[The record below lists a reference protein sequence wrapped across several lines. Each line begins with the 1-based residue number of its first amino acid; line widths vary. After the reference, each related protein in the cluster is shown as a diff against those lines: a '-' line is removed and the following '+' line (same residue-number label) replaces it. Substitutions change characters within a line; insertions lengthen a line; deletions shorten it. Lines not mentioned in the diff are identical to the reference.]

1 MITDAILSGLTLGGM
16 YALIAMGL
24 TLQYGVARILNLAY
38 GEVVIAAAFA
48 AWLLVTV
55 AGIGPLAS
63 LLLIVPAGFALS
75 WGIYRLLLIPLV
87 RRSRNRG
94 ALEVDSILA
103 TFGLLFVIQ
112 GALLAV
118 FGGNYTSYDYLNTAV
133 QVLGATIGANRLLV
147 LAVALAL
154 GAGFY
159 LALMRTRTG
168 TALRAVAVDPVAA
181 GLVAID
187 VRWAAG
193 LAFALGGALA
203 ATGGVLVSMVL
214 TFSATIG
221 VVFTM
226 KALIVVIMGGVGN
239 VLGALIAGLV
249 LGLAESFVATFG
261 DPGLTLAATYALFL
275 AILLFKPEGLFGKA
289 AGR

>member
-1 MITDAILSGLTLGGM
+1 MLIDAILSGLTLGGM

-38 GEVVIAAAFA
+38 GEVVIAASFA

-55 AGIGPLAS
+55 AGIGPLAG
-63 LLLIVPAGFALS
+63 LAIIVPAAFALS
-75 WGIYRLLLIPLV
+75 WGIYRILLLPLV
-87 RRSRNRG
+87 RRARNR
-94 ALEVDSILA
+94 AVLEVDSILA

-112 GALLAV
+112 GLMLAE
-118 FGGNYTSYDYLNTAV
+118 FGGNYTSYAYLNTPV
-133 QVLGATIGANRLLV
+133 ELLGTTVSANRLIV
-147 LAVALAL
+147 LATALIL
-154 GAGFY
+154 GTGFY
-159 LALMRTRTG
+159 LALMRTRIG

-203 ATGGVLVSMVL
+203 ATGGVLISMVL

-239 VLGALIAGLV
+239 VLGALIAGLI
-249 LGLAESFVATFG
+249 LGLAESFVSTFG

-275 AILLFKPEGLFGKA
+275 AILLFKPQGLFGRA
-289 AGR
+289 AR